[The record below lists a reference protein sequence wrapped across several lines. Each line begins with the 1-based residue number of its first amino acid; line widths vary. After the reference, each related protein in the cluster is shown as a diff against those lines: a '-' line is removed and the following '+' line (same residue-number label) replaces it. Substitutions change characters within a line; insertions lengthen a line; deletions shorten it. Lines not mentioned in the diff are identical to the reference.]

1 MVQWTLRDTLT
12 TKRCE
17 CVTAFEKNDQE
28 DGAPVVLAR
37 ASAGVCM
44 GRRHISISVVC
55 GSGALASTAALAVL
69 QVERGGV

>member
-1 MVQWTLRDTLT
+1 MQWTLRDTLT

-28 DGAPVVLAR
+28 DGGPVVLAR

-44 GRRHISISVVC
+44 CRRHFSSISVMR
-55 GSGALASTAALAVL
+55 GSRALASTAALGVL
-69 QVERGGV
+69 QAERGGV